1 MSACATFVEGC
12 DYTKIRLGE
21 IELAEGECI
30 KFKKGN
36 ADAIGKIIAF
46 GWHSSSPYANRIF
59 FLPWIQDENRWANHT
74 IPMRSIPL
82 EWNYFKDGNDAQW
95 TTIEKM

>member
-1 MSACATFVEGC
+1 MTMSACATFVEGC

-36 ADAIGKIIAF
+36 TEAIGKIIAF
-46 GWHSSSPYANRIF
+46 GFI
-59 FLPWIQDENRWANHT
+59 HT
-74 IPMRSIPL
+74 PTA
-82 EWNYFKDGNDAQW
+82 YFSYLGTKTKIDGEITQYR
-95 TTIEKM
+95 

>member
-1 MSACATFVEGC
+1 MSARATFVEGC

-36 ADAIGKIIAF
+36 AEAIGKIIAF

-59 FLPWIQDENRWANHT
+59 FLPWIQDENRWTNHT

-82 EWNYFKDGNDAQW
+82 EWNYFNDGNDAQW
-95 TTIEKM
+95 TTIEKL

>member
-1 MSACATFVEGC
+1 MSAHATFVEGC
-12 DYTKIRLGE
+12 DYTKIRLGN

-36 ADAIGKIIAF
+36 AEAIGKIIAF

-82 EWNYFKDGNDAQW
+82 EWNYFNDRNDFQW